1 MPSDRHNVDMRTDSA
16 YRSRRFGKPLEY
28 QWLSDLSIRIMP
40 IGIMGYDRIDRH
52 KICHVA
58 HHLRRHSSP
67 NRHDEAITLG
77 KRVASA
83 FRMDDDTWERHANP
97 WSVWSRTTALPAL
110 ILAAWSRVWIGWW
123 ALVPGLIALLW
134 TWLNP
139 RLFGKPSSLNSWA
152 SKCVLGERI
161 WINRDEE
168 PVPERHRFVLNVL
181 NAMTGIGNLVV
192 IWGVVQLAIWPT
204 IFGAALAYIGKL
216 WFLDRMVWLY
226 EDMKDATPEYKTW
239 RS

>member
-1 MPSDRHNVDMRTDSA
+1 MKCRDFSQVSLR
-16 YRSRRFGKPLEY
+16 
-28 QWLSDLSIRIMP
+28 
-40 IGIMGYDRIDRH
+40 
-52 KICHVA
+52 HVA

-67 NRHDEAITLG
+67 NRHDEAMTLG

-168 PVPERHRFVLNVL
+168 PVPERHRFAPNVL
-181 NAMTGIGNLVV
+181 NAVTGIGNLVV

-239 RS
+239 RSQAVSDHAT